1 MSKIRIL
8 LVDDHILVRMGLVS
22 ATKIAPDMEVIA
34 EVEDGDEALNAYRL
48 HQPDVAVIDLRM
60 PKSSGVDVITSIRRE
75 FRDARLLVLS
85 NYASGDDVSRAMQAG
100 ASGYVVK
107 GMPLETLLQAI
118 RTVYSGETYIPPEI
132 ATRLAGRV
140 HSQLST
146 REIEVLRLIA
156 NGMSNKELGTRLNIA
171 EGTVKIH
178 VANILS
184 KLGVAD
190 RTQAVVAALKRNLLQ
205 LD

>member
-22 ATKIAPDMEVIA
+22 ATKIAPDMEVVA

-60 PKSSGVDVITSIRRE
+60 PKSSGVDVIASIRRE

>member
-34 EVEDGDEALNAYRL
+34 EIEDGDEALNAYRL

-60 PKSSGVDVITSIRRE
+60 PKSSGVDVIASIRRE